1 MEFASFGARTPF
13 ITSTPS
19 NAVTFE
25 SLVAEVKFR
34 LGLGLGLGSGLAA
47 ALASAL
53 AAFLFASLFPAMT
66 GAAVMA
72 STSRLDNQLLTFNI
86 DGVLLVPARLR
97 PCHRTGG
104 QRYVVFADGAVTA
117 VTDQR
122 DYRRLEYPARISGF

>member
-1 MEFASFGARTPF
+1 VTLES
-13 ITSTPS
+13 
-19 NAVTFE
+19 AV
-25 SLVAEVKFR
+25 VEVTLELK
-34 LGLGLGLGSGLAA
+34 LGLGLGLGLGFGLAA
-47 ALASAL
+47 AGLASAL
-53 AAFLFASLFPAMT
+53 AVLAALSFAVFASLFPAMT